1 MDLLENVMNK
11 FFTSLIIF
19 VPLGLLP
26 LDASAGQEEGT
37 LSPDRPNIVFLL
49 ADDLRWD
56 SLGHLN
62 NFDLKTPKLDSL
74 AQQGVRFTNS
84 YNTTAICQ
92 ASRANYMTGLYEFS
106 TGTNFAHGGMDYTTW
121 ENSYPHQLK
130 QAGYFTGFAGKFG
143 FSVST
148 PDGKKGNADT
158 IRGSFDWWAGWMDQG
173 KYEITDNPDATEWFT
188 KYGDKK
194 EHTTY
199 ALGQLGQDFIRTAV
213 KSGKPFNLSIS
224 FKAPHGP
231 FALDKR
237 YTETY
242 LGRTFGRPENYGIDE
257 ASPLQA
263 RSGRPFVKKGKEWL
277 EDYDKTMYKYHTL
290 VLGLDAAVGMI
301 MEELVRQGVAD
312 NTIIMFAADNG
323 YFNGSK
329 GMGGKLYAYEEAS
342 LTPTI
347 IYDPRRD
354 RDAFGSK
361 FETSDALTGNIDIAP
376 TILDYAG
383 VAPVKSTQGKS
394 LVPVLEGIKKA
405 VHDSLLLIQVWG
417 TASAQSLAV
426 VTENFKYIYWFYG
439 GINGYE
445 STEELFDLRRD
456 PLERYTVVGDPDYD
470 SELADMR
477 RFYDSWLKEW
487 ETRGVDRSGYPK
499 YVRLADRHT
508 PFEENDPAEIA
519 DMFNGDKKKDTSK
532 KDNNEEKTKKKD
544 EKGAG

>member
-1 MDLLENVMNK
+1 MNK
-11 FFTSLIIF
+11 LFISLI
-19 VPLGLLP
+19 VSALLVLPP
-26 LDASAGQEEGT
+26 LDGRAEQGGEA
-37 LSPDRPNIVFLL
+37 LSSDRPNIIFLL

-62 NFDLKTPKLDSL
+62 DFGLETPRLDSL
-74 AQQGVRFTNS
+74 AQQGVRFTKS

-92 ASRANYMTGLYEFS
+92 ASRANYMTGLYEFA

-121 ENSYPHQLK
+121 EKSYPHQLK

-143 FSVST
+143 FHVST
-148 PDGKKGNADT
+148 PDGKKGSADT
-158 IRGSFDWWAGWMDQG
+158 VRGSFDWWAGWMDQG
-173 KYEITDNPDATEWFT
+173 KYEITDNPDAAEWFN

-213 KSGKPFNLSIS
+213 KSGKPFNLSVS

-231 FALDKR
+231 FALDER
-237 YTETY
+237 YTEVY
-242 LGRTFGRPENYGIDE
+242 RGRTFGRPENFGVDE
-257 ASPLQA
+257 GSPAQA

-301 MEELVRQGVAD
+301 LEELDRQGVAD
-312 NTIIMFAADNG
+312 NTIIIFAADNG

-342 LTPTI
+342 LSPTI

-354 RDAFGSK
+354 RGAFTSK

-383 VAPVKSTQGKS
+383 VAVVQGTQGKS
-394 LVPVLEGIKKA
+394 LTPVLDGGKKA
-405 VHDSLLLIQVWG
+405 IHDSLLLMQVWG
-417 TASAQSLAV
+417 TASAQSLGV
-426 VTENFKYIYWFYG
+426 VTESFKYIYWFYG

-456 PLERYTVVGDPDYD
+456 PLERNTVVGNPDYE
-470 SELADMR
+470 SELEDMR
-477 RFYDSWLKEW
+477 RHYDNWLKEW
-487 ETRGVDRSGYPK
+487 ATRGVDRSGYPK
-499 YVRLADRHT
+499 YVRLADRHK
-508 PFEENDPAEIA
+508 PFEENDPTEIA
-519 DMFNGDKKKDTSK
+519 DMFNGDKEKDNK
-532 KDNNEEKTKKKD
+532 KDNKKKGEKTKKKED
-544 EKGAG
+544 VAAGY